1 MIVTYRKQFLKDLVK
16 YNSTSVYFKI
26 KQIVFEEIP
35 EIESFNQLFQ
45 FYNII
50 LLKGSTN
57 RYRIKIGDY
66 RIGIEYDGL
75 TIEFD
80 RFLHRKEFYRYFN

>member
-1 MIVTYRKQFLKDLVK
+1 MVK
-16 YNSTSVYFKI
+16 YKSTSVYDKV

-35 EIESFNQLFQ
+35 KIESFAKIFQ

-50 LLKGSTN
+50 VLKGSSN
-57 RYRIKIGDY
+57 RYRIKVGDY
-66 RIGIEYDGL
+66 RIGIEYDGK

-80 RFLHRKEFYRYFN
+80 RFLHRKEFYRFFN